1 MGTPRRDVA
10 RTRLH
15 ILEAARSLVA
25 AGETP
30 ALNTVAHTADVGVGT
45 VYRHFATVA
54 ELEEALVWD
63 RFDALATILRQA
75 GPEHLDQALSA
86 HFRLL
91 VEDSLFEK
99 VVSRQEAA
107 LERTTQLQ
115 TALIEDL
122 GTLMQRAAALG
133 HLRPDVGPTQVLL
146 LLCGIAHAARTAS
159 MASDDPDSSLMLQV
173 VLEGLRPDQAGTGHP
188 VA

>member
-30 ALNTVAHTADVGVGT
+30 ALNTVAHAADVGVGT

-63 RFDALATILRQA
+63 RFDALATLLRQA

-99 VVSRQEAA
+99 VVSRRETA

-133 HLRPDVGPTQVLL
+133 HLRPDVGPGQVLL
-146 LLCGIAHAARTAS
+146 LLCGIAHAARMGS